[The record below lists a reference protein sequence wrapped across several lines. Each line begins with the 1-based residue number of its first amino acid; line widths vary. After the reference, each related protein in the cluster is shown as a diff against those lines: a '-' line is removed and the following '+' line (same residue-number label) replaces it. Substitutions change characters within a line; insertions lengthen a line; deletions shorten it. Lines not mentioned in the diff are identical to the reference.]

1 MSPVSRSLL
10 RRQPVDIG
18 IIVVARVENQD
29 GDGGQDMA
37 TQYNPQQIEEKWQAE
52 WEKLGIYKAVDNDS
66 RPKFYSLV
74 MFPYPSGD
82 LHMGHMRVY
91 TISDVISRHKR
102 MLGFNVL
109 NPMGWDSFG
118 LPAENAAIK
127 RKLHPESWT
136 RSNIK
141 FMRDEQLKKLGTS
154 YDWQREVN
162 TCDAEYY
169 HWTQWILLKFY
180 EKGLVYRKSA
190 PVNWCPDCATV
201 LANEQV
207 ENGACWRHPETPVEQ
222 KMMAQWF
229 LKITAYTDSL
239 LKDLE
244 LLKGWPERVCV
255 MQKNWIGK
263 SEGAELQFTVESKPN
278 VKITVFTTRPD
289 TVFGVSYLVVAPEN
303 PLARELCTEENKE
316 QVEKY
321 IAESKLKTELDR
333 MTTEKDKT
341 GVPTGSFVVNPF
353 NGDIVPIW
361 VADYVLM
368 SYGTGAV
375 MGVPAHDDRDF
386 AFAAKFGLPVKEV
399 IAPEGK
405 SAGEMKAAYIEPG
418 VMINSGSFNGLTN
431 EEAKKKMTAWAAEN
445 QSGQAKILYRLR
457 DWLISRQRYWGCPI
471 PLIHCQKCGVVPV
484 NEKDLPVALPLDVE
498 FTGEGGSPLGKNE
511 AWLNTKCSKCGG
523 DAKRET
529 DTMDTF
535 IDSSWYYLRYCDAE
549 NKQEAFNKEKVDY
562 WMPVDQY
569 VGGIEHAILHLL
581 YSRFFTKALRDCG
594 LLNCDEPF
602 TNLLSQGMV
611 TKFSQISGRIEKMS
625 KSRGNV
631 VGTTDF
637 FKKFGADSA
646 RLFTLFAA
654 PPEQEL
660 EWSEEGAIGQFRF
673 LGRIWRFVQELID
686 TGVLGKESGTLKKF
700 PAAGISSSEGLNAE
714 AKALLQVTH
723 KTIKSVTEDLN
734 RERYAFNTAIARC
747 MELVNQL
754 YAFSSAKALA
764 GNGKNGGETSG
775 IASACTKEEKEILS
789 FSVRSLLLLLA
800 PMAPHICEELWQQ
813 GGFACS
819 GPQSCSSGGS
829 GSIDSIHT
837 ESWPGFTP
845 ELTIADEIEL
855 VLQVNGKI
863 VSKLMVK
870 KGISETEAKE
880 VAFQDEK
887 IKKKLDGQEPR
898 KVIFV
903 KDRLVNIVV

>member
-1 MSPVSRSLL
+1 M
-10 RRQPVDIG
+10 G
-18 IIVVARVENQD
+18 
-29 GDGGQDMA
+29 

-52 WEKLGIYKAVDNDS
+52 WETLGIYKAIDNDT
-66 RPKFYSLV
+66 RPKYYSLV

-91 TISDVISRHKR
+91 TISDVISRHRR

-109 NPMGWDSFG
+109 NPMGWDAFG

-127 RKLHPESWT
+127 RKMHPEEWT

-154 YDWQREVN
+154 YDWERELN
-162 TCDAEYY
+162 TCDVSYY
-169 HWTQWILLKFY
+169 RWTQWILLKFY

-190 PVNWCPDCATV
+190 PVNWCPSCETV

-207 ENGACWRHPETPVEQ
+207 ENGACWRHPETAVEQ
-222 KMMAQWF
+222 KLMAQWF

-239 LKDLE
+239 LNDLD
-244 LLKGWPERVCV
+244 LLKGWPERVCL

-263 SEGAELQFTVESKPN
+263 SEGAELEFTVESKPN
-278 VKITVFTTRPD
+278 VKIKVFTTRPD
-289 TVFGVSYLVVAPEN
+289 TAFGVSYLVLAPEN
-303 PLARELCTEENKE
+303 PLVKELTTAENKE
-316 QVEKY
+316 SVEKY
-321 IAESKLKTELDR
+321 QSVAKLKTELDR

-341 GVPTGSFVVNPF
+341 GVPTGSFVINPF
-353 NGDIVPIW
+353 NGEIVPVW

-386 AFAAKFGLPVKEV
+386 EFATKFKLPIIEV
-399 IAPEGK
+399 ISPDGK
-405 SAGEMKAAYIEPG
+405 ASSEQLKAAYTEPG
-418 VMINSGSFNGLTN
+418 IMVNSGPFNELSN
-431 EEAKKKMTAWAAEN
+431 EAAKKEMTKWASEN
-445 QSGQAKILYRLR
+445 QSGATRVQYRLR

-484 NEKDLPVALPLDVE
+484 KESDLPVNLPLDVE
-498 FTGEGGSPLGKNE
+498 FTGEGGSPLGKNQN
-511 AWLNTKCSKCGG
+511 WLNTTCTTCGG
-523 DAKRET
+523 AAKRET

-535 IDSSWYYLRYCDAE
+535 IDSSWYYLRYCDANNE
-549 NKQEAFNKEKVDY
+549 ALGFDKQKVDY

-594 LLNCDEPF
+594 LVSCDEPF

-611 TKFSQISGRIEKMS
+611 TKFSSISGRIEKMS

-673 LGRIWRFVQELID
+673 LGRAWRFIQDLID
-686 TGVLGKESGTLKKF
+686 SGILGTDSKVNKDFGEN
-700 PAAGISSSEGLNAE
+700 GISASEGLSSE
-714 AKALLQVTH
+714 AKAVLQSTH
-723 KTIKSVTEDLN
+723 RTIKSVSEDLSP
-734 RERYAFNTAIARC
+734 ERYAFNTAIARC

-754 YAFSSAKALA
+754 YAFSAKVQE
-764 GNGKNGGETSG
+764 GKNGKNG
-775 IASACTKEEKEILS
+775 ASEKGLASCSEQEKELLS
-789 FSVRSLLLLLA
+789 FAARSLLLLLA
-800 PMAPHICEELWQQ
+800 PMAPHLSEELWQQ
-813 GGFACS
+813 CGFATS
-819 GPQSCSSGGS
+819 QK
-829 GSIDSIHT
+829 SIHT
-837 ESWPGFTP
+837 TKWPGYTI
-845 ELTIADEIEL
+845 ELTTADEIEL

-863 VSKLMVK
+863 ISKIMVK
-870 KGISETEAKE
+870 RGISEQDARGI
-880 VAFQDEK
+880 ALSDEK
-887 IKKKLDGQEPR
+887 IKNKLEGHEPR

-903 KDRLVNIVV
+903 KDRLVNVVV

>member
-1 MSPVSRSLL
+1 M
-10 RRQPVDIG
+10 G
-18 IIVVARVENQD
+18 
-29 GDGGQDMA
+29 

-52 WEKLGIYKAVDNDS
+52 WEKLGIYKAIDNDA

-91 TISDVISRHKR
+91 TISDVISRYKR
-102 MLGFNVL
+102 MQGFNVL
-109 NPMGWDSFG
+109 NPMGWDAFG

-127 RKLHPESWT
+127 RKLHPEQWT
-136 RSNIK
+136 KSNIK
-141 FMRDEQLKKLGTS
+141 YMRDEQLKKLGTS
-154 YDWQREVN
+154 YDWDREVN
-162 TCDAEYY
+162 TCEVSYY

-190 PVNWCPDCATV
+190 PVNWCPSCETV

-229 LKITAYTDSL
+229 LKITAYTESL
-239 LKDLE
+239 LKDLD
-244 LLKGWPERVCV
+244 LLKGWPERVCL

-278 VKITVFTTRPD
+278 IKITVFTTRPD
-289 TVFGVSYLVVAPEN
+289 TVFGVSYLVLAPEN
-303 PLARELCTEENKE
+303 PLVKELTTAENQE
-316 QVEKY
+316 AVTKY
-321 IAESKLKTELDR
+321 ISESKLKSELDR
-333 MTTEKDKT
+333 MTTDKEKT

-361 VADYVLM
+361 IADYVLM

-375 MGVPAHDDRDF
+375 MGVPAHDERDF
-386 AFAAKFGLPVKEV
+386 EFATKFKLPITEV
-399 IAPEGK
+399 ISP
-405 SAGEMKAAYIEPG
+405 SGEPGGQLKAAYTEPG
-418 VMINSGSFNGLTN
+418 VMINSGSFNGLAS
-431 EEAKKKMTAWAAEN
+431 EEAKVKMTKWASEN
-445 QSGQAKILYRLR
+445 QSGGPRVQYRLR

-471 PLIHCQKCGVVPV
+471 PLIHCEKCGVVPV
-484 NEKDLPVALPLDVE
+484 KESDLPVELPLDVE
-498 FTGEGGSPLGKNE
+498 FTGEGGSPLAKNQK
-511 AWLNTKCSKCGG
+511 WLKAQCPQCGSESR
-523 DAKRET
+523 RET

-535 IDSSWYYLRYCDAE
+535 IDSSWYYLRYCDTD
-549 NKQEAFNKEKVDY
+549 NTKVAFDKKKADY

-594 LLNCDEPF
+594 LVSCDEPF

-611 TKFSQISGRIEKMS
+611 TKFSPQSGRIEKMS

-637 FKKFGADSA
+637 FKRYGADAA

-673 LGRIWRFVQELID
+673 LGRVWRFVQDMID
-686 TGVLGKESGTLKKF
+686 AEILGSKSNVRREFGEKGLTCADGLSS
-700 PAAGISSSEGLNAE
+700 AA
-714 AKALLQVTH
+714 KPLLQVAH
-723 KTIKSVTEDLN
+723 YTIKSVTDDLAK
-734 RERYAFNTAIARC
+734 ERYCFNTAIARC

-754 YAFSSAKALA
+754 YAYASAIAKE
-764 GNGKNGGETSG
+764 GNGKNGGDCES
-775 IASACTKEEKEILS
+775 SALSSANQADKELLA
-789 FSVRSLLLLLA
+789 FAARSLILVLA
-800 PMAPHICEELWQQ
+800 PMAPHLSEELWHQC
-813 GGFACS
+813 GFAKS
-819 GPQSCSSGGS
+819 AQ
-829 GSIDSIHT
+829 DSIHIAK
-837 ESWPGFTP
+837 WPGFTP
-845 ELTIADEIEL
+845 ELTATDEFEL

-863 VSKLMVK
+863 VNKTMVK
-870 KGISETEAKE
+870 RGISEPEAKK
-880 VAFQDEK
+880 VALDDEK
-887 IKKKLDGQEPR
+887 IKKKLEGQEPR